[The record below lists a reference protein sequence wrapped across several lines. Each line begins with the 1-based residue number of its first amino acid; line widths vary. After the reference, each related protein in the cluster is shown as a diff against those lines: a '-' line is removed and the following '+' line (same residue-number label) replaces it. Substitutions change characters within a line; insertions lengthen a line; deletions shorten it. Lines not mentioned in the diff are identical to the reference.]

1 MKSSSMLAIA
11 WCLWAGA
18 AQAAEPAPAAG
29 NVTIAGP
36 KVEIG
41 QPVQG
46 DVLAAAGRIRIVQ
59 PVAQDAA
66 LAAGDIEVRA
76 RIGQDLRAAAG
87 NLTIAAPIGGDAHLV
102 GGSVHLERGSEIAG
116 PSWIAG
122 GEVQLLGVLG
132 GRTKIYAGSVVIDG
146 IVHGDLQVTAKDIE
160 LRPGAQIAGTL
171 RYTSPNELR
180 MAPGAKVAG
189 AIERQPTRSR
199 EHAPRASGPFGI
211 VFGIVLWLLS
221 LFAAG
226 VVWLLLFPRYA
237 GDAQAQLQK
246 APAASVGVGFL
257 VLVAMPVAVALLAIT
272 IVGLPLALTL
282 LAAYG
287 LVLLAGYLVVA
298 TTLAD
303 RLLIAAGQPSP
314 TRGWRFASLAIALLL
329 LLLVGAIPVLGWL
342 IALGVLMAG
351 SGALVRQRFRPVAA

>member
-1 MKSSSMLAIA
+1 MTMKSLSMLAMA
-11 WCLWAGA
+11 WCVWVGA
-18 AQAAEPAPAAG
+18 AQATEAAPAAA

-36 KVEIG
+36 KVDIE
-41 QPVQG
+41 QPVAG
-46 DVLAAAGRIRIVQ
+46 DVLAAAGRIRIAQ

-87 NLTIAAPIGGDAHLV
+87 NLTLAAPVGGDAHLV
-102 GGSVHLERGSEIAG
+102 GGSVRLERGAEIAG
-116 PSWIAG
+116 PAWIAG
-122 GEVQLLGVLG
+122 GDVQLLGRLG

-146 IVHGDLQVTAKDIE
+146 IVNGDLQITAKNIE
-160 LRPGAQIAGTL
+160 LRPGAQIAGAV

-180 MAPGAKVAG
+180 MAEGAKVAG
-189 AIERQPTRSR
+189 AIERQPTRSLDR
-199 EHAPRASGPFGI
+199 SPRASGS
-211 VFGIVLWLLS
+211 FGIVLWLLS

-226 VVWLLLFPRYA
+226 VVWLLLFPGYA
-237 GDAQAQLQK
+237 GAAQAQLQK
-246 APAASVGVGFL
+246 APAASLGVGFL

-303 RLLIAAGQPSP
+303 RLLVAAGKPAA

-329 LLLVGAIPVLGWL
+329 LLLVSAIPVLGWL